1 MKKVYM
7 SFATDIIHPG
17 HINILKKAAELGEVI
32 VGVQSD
38 EAVMKTLRY
47 PLLPL
52 AERMK
57 MIRNLR
63 GVSQVVVQHDVFYDA
78 VLRELQPDYVVH
90 GDDWKNNHLAKVRA
104 RVIAVLAEWGGRLVE
119 YPYTRTEGVAELEN
133 LFYERSYIPEI
144 RRARLKKLLHQ
155 GYPVRAL
162 EAHNGLSALVV
173 ENTRRMVGEEVEQF
187 DAIWVSSLCDST
199 IKGKPDIELV
209 DMTSRIKTIE
219 EILEVTTKPI
229 ILDGD
234 TGGQIEHFVYNVRT
248 LERIGVSAVIIEDKI
263 GLKKNSLFG
272 VDAMQQQDT
281 IEAFSQKIRAGK
293 MAARTQDF
301 MIIARCESLILE
313 RGQDDAYARCAAY
326 VAAGADGIM
335 IHSRKQE
342 PDEVLSFCDRFRQT
356 HPEVPIVAVPTT
368 YHRVYERE
376 LYAHGVHV
384 VIYANH
390 LIRSAFPA
398 MQQTAVSILEHGRA
412 LEASEHCMSIG
423 EIITLIP
430 DA

>member
-17 HINILKKAAELGEVI
+17 HINILTKAAELGEVI

-52 AERMK
+52 AERVK
-57 MIRNLR
+57 VIRNLR
-63 GVSQVVVQHDVFYDA
+63 GVSQVVVQQEVFYDNI
-78 VLRELQPDYVVH
+78 LRELKPDYVVH
-90 GDDWKNNHLAKVRA
+90 GDDWRNNHLAKIRA
-104 RVIAVLAEWGGRLVE
+104 RVIEVLAEWGGRLVE
-119 YPYTRTEGVAELEN
+119 YPYTRTEGVTELEH
-133 LFYERSYIPEI
+133 LFYERSCVPEI
-144 RRARLKKLLHQ
+144 RRARLKKLLSD
-155 GYPVRAL
+155 GYHIRVL
-162 EAHNGLSALVV
+162 EAHNGLSALIV
-173 ENTRRMVGEEVEQF
+173 EHARKMVGEEVEQY
-187 DAIWVSSLCDST
+187 DAIWISSLCDST

-234 TGGQIEHFVYNVRT
+234 TGGQIEHFQYNVRT
-248 LERIGVSAVIIEDKI
+248 LERIGVSAVIIEDKT

-272 VDAMQQQDT
+272 NDVLQQQDT
-281 IEAFSQKIRAGK
+281 IEDFCRKIKAGK
-293 MAARTQDF
+293 MAARTEDF
-301 MIIARCESLILE
+301 MIFARCESLILD
-313 RGQDDAYARCAAY
+313 RGEDDAYDRCSAY

-335 IHSRKQE
+335 LHSRKKD
-342 PDEVLSFCDRFRQT
+342 PAEVLAFCDRFRKT
-356 HPEVPIVAVPTT
+356 HPDVPIVAVPTT
-368 YHRVYERE
+368 YDGVYEKE
-376 LYAHGVHV
+376 LHEHGVNV

-398 MQQTAVSILEHGRA
+398 MQQTAESILAHGRSM
-412 LEASEHCMSIG
+412 EASQNCMSIAD
-423 EIITLIP
+423 IITLIP
-430 DA
+430 DV